1 MGFVAPSHK
10 EVFFYVP
17 PYPTWKPILGGG
29 YFLHLLQISV
39 YETHT
44 HYTNQAIHVPGWGW
58 G

>member
-44 HYTNQAIHVPGWGW
+44 HYTNQAIHVPGWG
-58 G
+58 